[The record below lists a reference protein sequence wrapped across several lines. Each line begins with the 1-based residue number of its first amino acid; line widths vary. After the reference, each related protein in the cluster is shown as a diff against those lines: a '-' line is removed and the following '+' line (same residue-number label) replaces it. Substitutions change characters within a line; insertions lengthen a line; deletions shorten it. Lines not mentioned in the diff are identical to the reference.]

1 MIRSGFSIVFCLG
14 WLWDGRN
21 RGQRTAKCAAE
32 TNFGTVSPVCG
43 RMCPATRVALCAIGI
58 GADHVAAAGP
68 GGPRRVLF
76 RPSMPAK
83 TSRGSA
89 AAAIWKMAQRLW
101 RTRRAPVLMNR
112 SRNEVSDL
120 SRCLSVW
127 PASAGS
133 SPGCR
138 PERATEA
145 ARRWPRTIVPSSFL
159 VQDADRQKSHIWTI
173 PRSLLVME
181 IIYFTT
187 GKALR
192 CRRCRNTYAVNGP
205 RLGQR
210 CSFLIGCT

>member
-1 MIRSGFSIVFCLG
+1 MWPPPGQVARAGCCSGRVCRRRPLGAAPPQPSGRWRSGCG
-14 WLWDGRN
+14 A
-21 RGQRTAKCAAE
+21 RG
-32 TNFGTVSPVCG
+32 G
-43 RMCPATRVALCAIGI
+43 
-58 GADHVAAAGP
+58 
-68 GGPRRVLF
+68 
-76 RPSMPAK
+76 
-83 TSRGSA
+83 
-89 AAAIWKMAQRLW
+89 
-101 RTRRAPVLMNR
+101 APVLMNR
-112 SRNEVSDL
+112 SGNEVSDL